1 MGLFEITG
9 IKLKGAN
16 FETETPLQLLVS
28 NKEPALGLLYGKNG
42 AGKSTISRAF
52 AKVAGKQED
61 TIESA
66 FVINGSADEV
76 VLTDADRAHIHVFN
90 EQYVDNNIKF
100 RPDGKGLETIVV
112 LGKANAIEKDMAKA
126 QKAVDEQKPK
136 VEAQKE
142 LCDIY
147 EDEKSE
153 SSPLFHI
160 KKVREALKGEGAW
173 GGRDAKIKGHLRATP
188 TKEDTYEKFVSR
200 KPVKTRDELIT
211 EFDNKLKVELKKLTE
226 QYRLIN

>member
-1 MGLFEITG
+1 MAAIAIDG
-9 IKLKGAN
+9 
-16 FETETPLQLLVS
+16 
-28 NKEPALGLLYGKNG
+28 PAG

-112 LGKANAIEKDMAKA
+112 LGKANAIEKDMAKLGLWTNPYKCTEA
-126 QKAVDEQKPK
+126 DYYGEIDNGWLNNNPK
-136 VEAQKE
+136 
-142 LCDIY
+142 L
-147 EDEKSE
+147 
-153 SSPLFHI
+153 
-160 KKVREALKGEGAW
+160 
-173 GGRDAKIKGHLRATP
+173 
-188 TKEDTYEKFVSR
+188 
-200 KPVKTRDELIT
+200 VK
-211 EFDNKLKVELKKLTE
+211 NPY
-226 QYRLIN
+226 Q